1 MNEKRDARVSDG
13 LPPYIPK
20 EVRALVFGSFPSPA
34 TRSAGFHFG
43 HPQNRFWPAL
53 AGALNEP
60 KPTTQAERDGLLE
73 KGGILLWNIVSAC
86 EIDGAKDDSIR
97 NAELNPL
104 DEAIARY
111 HITKVFA
118 LGKKAA
124 TLYEK
129 HFEMSTGVPCTVLPS
144 PSPANRRYSL
154 DALITAYRAI
164 VKSEDGEVLK

>member
-1 MNEKRDARVSDG
+1 MSEKRDARISDG

-60 KPTTQAERDGLLE
+60 KPTTQAERNALLE
-73 KGGILLWNIVSAC
+73 KGGILLWNIVSSC
-86 EIDGAKDDSIR
+86 EIDGAKDDSIK

-104 DEAIARY
+104 DEAIQRY
-111 HITKVFA
+111 RITRVFA

-129 HFEMSTGVPCTVLPS
+129 NFEKTTGISCTVLPS

-154 DALITAYRAI
+154 DALITAYRMI
-164 VKSEDGEVLK
+164 VEPEGREVLN